1 MNNAQKQPSPATPV
15 HESAPVPKPADD
27 AVTNPAAAT
36 SARQMPPS
44 CRNPSEPDQAHPGQP
59 KATESSPPESESV
72 RCSPAQS
79 MTAAVPCPN
88 PASQTPEASE
98 LKHPPHEEPPVQPP
112 PALQQP
118 TPQSPNQQPPAQ
130 QLPHQQPPAQQPPPA
145 APPGVLS
152 PQAPHPPLL
161 AQIPPAQIPLPG
173 RLPKLPA
180 PLPVVLRVPESS
192 AAANLP
198 VSIKPAPLN
207 HQNPHPPHST
217 VSRWSS
223 PTGRLTRTTKNSG
236 PKLISPRRSA
246 TTRPITISA
255 PPTRLPRT
263 RLTTTWSRIRTSLR
277 TTLRPLATPVCS
289 LLRTRLGCPLR
300 SAGILLLRS
309 LPDRTLRSALRTLPG
324 RTLMS
329 ALRTLPDRALRSA
342 LRSLPT

>member
-1 MNNAQKQPSPATPV
+1 M
-15 HESAPVPKPADD
+15 
-27 AVTNPAAAT
+27 
-36 SARQMPPS
+36 
-44 CRNPSEPDQAHPGQP
+44 
-59 KATESSPPESESV
+59 
-72 RCSPAQS
+72 
-79 MTAAVPCPN
+79 
-88 PASQTPEASE
+88 
-98 LKHPPHEEPPVQPP
+98 QPP

-118 TPQSPNQQPPAQ
+118 TPQSPTQQQPTQQQPAQQQPAQQQPIRQQPIQQPPI
-130 QLPHQQPPAQQPPPA
+130 QQPPAQQPPPA

-152 PQAPHPPLL
+152 PQAPYPPLL

-223 PTGRLTRTTKNSG
+223 PTGRLTRTTKNPG
-236 PKLISPRRSA
+236 PKLISPRRST

-300 SAGILLLRS
+300 SAGILLLR
-309 LPDRTLRSALRTLPG
+309 TLPG
-324 RTLMS
+324 RTLRS